1 MACLRRHVARTSR
14 CNASEELWL
23 FLPPCFYSGYAT
35 PAALC
40 GAGARGDVTF
50 EERNAESERRAHG
63 RALGH
68 DAQDRA
74 AGIPRSRHASTNPFG
89 ARAGFPRDGFFARVR

>member
-1 MACLRRHVARTSR
+1 MKPCNSPRCRRRRAIAY
-14 CNASEELWL
+14 NASEELWL

-40 GAGARGDVTF
+40 GAGARGDVKF

-74 AGIPRSRHASTNPFG
+74 AVTLCDT
-89 ARAGFPRDGFFARVR
+89 RDDDQPHF

>member
-1 MACLRRHVARTSR
+1 MACLRRHAARTSR

-35 PAALC
+35 SAALC

-74 AGIPRSRHASTNPFG
+74 AVTLSRRSQASNNSNNNNHG
-89 ARAGFPRDGFFARVR
+89 RYY